1 MHPRLVMAAML
12 ALGLLLP
19 LAEVTAA
26 RQGPTCGPGAAGFGI
41 RNTVAEGIT
50 RSGPQGQGNP
60 T

>member
-1 MHPRLVMAAML
+1 MAAML